1 MSFDD
6 KAIYIAFLCEEPNAG
21 QLRSE
26 KLTPND
32 MGIFKGNVVEVLIN
46 ATRSDSMFY
55 HFAINSSGSF
65 WAAHHLKGKPE
76 PLTQPCEHSARL
88 EPNGWTVE
96 LAIPWSMIGLSGP
109 PETATNAPALD
120 MYTPRPAPPFR
131 INLARARPQAG
142 EFSSWSPFAKS
153 FLETGNFGTWKFR

>member
-6 KAIYIAFLCEEPNAG
+6 KAIYIAFRCEEPNAG

-26 KLTPND
+26 KLAPND
-32 MGIFKGNVVEVLIN
+32 MGIFKGNAVEVLIN

-55 HFAINSSGSF
+55 RFAVNSSGSF

-76 PLTQPCEHSARL
+76 PLTQPWEHAARL

-96 LAIPWSMIGLSGP
+96 LALDKRVHAYASGLLPEVSPDQSEAKAEAEAQAEAIAKAVLESTDEGDP
-109 PETATNAPALD
+109 PEKGSDDYASRKSEA
-120 MYTPRPAPPFR
+120 
-131 INLARARPQAG
+131 ARSG
-142 EFSSWSPFAKS
+142 
-153 FLETGNFGTWKFR
+153 G